1 MKSRIGH
8 SLSTKC
14 LTILVRG
21 LFHRAVL
28 MSGTSFSTWSLVEDP
43 VHYAVKVLATIN
55 NAIRRVI
62 SGQFSARVLFASEK
76 LAQICT
82 AHILTVQVVCRFGH
96 FVECIFISITSDF
109 FRTSKSTQKTRL
121 TNKLTLNLLVTE
133 HQRGRQA
140 TSKLRLNLLVSNKQ
154 CMDPKLTGLRLRR

>member
-62 SGQFSARVLFASEK
+62 SGQISARVLFASET
-76 LAQICT
+76 LAQICA
-82 AHILTVQVVCRFGH
+82 AHILRAPLLCHVAILLIAYLLALLA
-96 FVECIFISITSDF
+96 IFSITS
-109 FRTSKSTQKTRL
+109 KLNQKTFL
-121 TNKLTLNLLVTE
+121 TNQLTLNLLAPSGALIAIPTYY
-133 HQRGRQA
+133 
-140 TSKLRLNLLVSNKQ
+140 
-154 CMDPKLTGLRLRR
+154 